1 LNVALFRNEEQPM
14 LILTEK
20 IPPPR
25 RPEIFDDGIKVDATL
40 QKQEDH
46 WVKDFIANLAGFIPK
61 TGK

>member
-1 LNVALFRNEEQPM
+1 M
-14 LILTEK
+14 LIFTEK

-25 RPEIFDDGIKVDATL
+25 RPAILNDSIKVDAVS

-46 WVKDFIANLAGFIPK
+46 WVKDIIANLAGFCWK